1 MEKPIILYINHKE
14 KKRCGVYQFGY
25 HIGQALQKSAKY
37 DFRYVECNSEAEF
50 RAVFE
55 LHKPAMVIYN
65 YHDTTS
71 PWITEKFTRTLN
83 VPQIGTIHEITQE
96 KADTATNT
104 LFDGHIAPDTTLVL
118 SNPVIFKTGRLVL
131 PYKNTL
137 FQETPVPVIGSFG
150 FGLAGKGFE
159 KLIEKVQDEFEEA
172 IIKLH
177 IPYSDFMDADGAKAN
192 AIAQHCHALV
202 RKAGIKLEITHDFLT
217 TAELQ
222 AFLAKNTLNAFFY
235 DEHKNRGLSSVVD
248 FALSVGRPIALTKSL
263 MFRHLG
269 QCTPSIFIEDKSLKE
284 IIAQGIQPLQK
295 YVKDFSEAN
304 LIWDYEQIVAA
315 NIDKKSTVYRAP
327 DIFSRLYRYYD
338 RKLGKNKKKH
348 QRQREAQKR
357 ESAWL
362 YHQEPTIEYF
372 PTIEKLAY
380 TPVEMQEEYNT
391 ILDNRKRETYKT
403 AIQVIER
410 LNPDLIKRKIPEANV
425 QQAFVFDTVYRLA
438 QKFTNPRI
446 LCAGSFEDTACLS
459 LRKVGFELEENDPV
473 LNYPL
478 EKFITRPVRNH
489 QEYDIIFSTSVI
501 EHVEEDEIFIRNI
514 ANLLAKDG
522 FMVLTCDFKEGYKV
536 GDEKPEVDCRFYTKQ
551 DLLTRLLPKAQN
563 CALYGKVVWEY
574 DKPDFF
580 MAGYN
585 YTFATFVMQKNG

>member
-1 MEKPIILYINHKE
+1 MEKPIVLYVNHKE

-25 HIGQALQKSAKY
+25 HIGQALQKSARY
-37 DFRYVECNSEAEF
+37 DFRYVECSNEEDF
-50 RAVFE
+50 RGFFQI
-55 LHKPAMVIYN
+55 HKPAMIIYN
-65 YHDTTS
+65 YHEATS
-71 PWITEKFTRTLN
+71 PWITERFTRTLN
-83 VPQIGTIHEITQE
+83 IPQIGTIHEITQE
-96 KADTATNT
+96 RADTATNV
-104 LFDGHIAPDTTLVL
+104 LFDGYIAPDTTLVL
-118 SNPVIFKTGRLVL
+118 SNPIIFKTGRLVL
-131 PYKNTL
+131 AYQNTV

-150 FGLAGKGFE
+150 FGLEGKGFE
-159 KLIEKVQDEFEEA
+159 KLIEKVQAEFDEA

-177 IPYSDFMDADGAKAN
+177 IPYSDFMDADGAKAT
-192 AIAQHCHALV
+192 AIAQHCKALV
-202 RKAGIKLEITHDFLT
+202 HKPNIKLEITHDFLST
-217 TAELQ
+217 TELQ

-269 QCTPSIFIEDKSLKE
+269 QCAPSIFIEDKSLRE

-295 YVKDFSEAN
+295 YVKEFSEAN
-304 LIWDYEQIVAA
+304 LIWDYEQAVEA
-315 NIDKKSTVYRAP
+315 NIDKKSTVYRAS

-348 QRQREAQKR
+348 QQQREARKR

-362 YHQEPTIEYF
+362 YHKEPTIEYF
-372 PTIEKLAY
+372 PVIQQLAY
-380 TPVEMQEEYNT
+380 TPAEIQEEYNT
-391 ILDNRKRETYKT
+391 ILDNQKRETYKK
-403 AIQVIER
+403 AIEVIEQ
-410 LNPDLIKRKIPEANV
+410 LNPALIKRKIPEANV
-425 QQAFVFDTVYRLA
+425 QQAFVFDSVYRLA

-446 LCAGSFEDTACLS
+446 LCVGSFEDTACLS

-489 QEYDIIFSTSVI
+489 PEYDIIFSTSVI
-501 EHVEEDEIFIRNI
+501 EHVAEDEIFIRNI
-514 ANLLAKDG
+514 ANLLAKGG

-536 GDEKPEVDCRFYTKQ
+536 GDAKPDVDCRFYTQ
-551 DLLTRLLPKAQN
+551 SDLQKRLLPNAKN
-563 CALYGKVVWEY
+563 CSLYGKVNWEY